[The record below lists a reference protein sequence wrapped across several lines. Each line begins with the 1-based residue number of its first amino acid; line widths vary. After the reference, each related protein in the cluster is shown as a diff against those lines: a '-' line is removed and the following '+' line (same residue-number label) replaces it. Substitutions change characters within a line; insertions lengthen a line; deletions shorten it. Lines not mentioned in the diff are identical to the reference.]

1 MGDSLA
7 SGTRAGF
14 DPDAELVAAVAAGD
28 AASFEQLVKKYERPV
43 LNTIYRYVGDRA
55 AAEDVA
61 QEVFLKVWRRLSTF
75 KRRSTFS
82 TWLYRLVANQCFNF
96 RDRRARRR
104 AEPLSDSVPDG
115 RADLH
120 ERFERETTSRLVR
133 EAVREL
139 PGRQRLAL
147 ILSKFEGRSYR
158 EVAEIMGVSLS
169 SAESL
174 IFRAKQNLKK
184 RLLPLRERGEI

>member
-1 MGDSLA
+1 LA
-7 SGTRAGF
+7 NGTRADF

-28 AASFEQLVKKYERPV
+28 APSFEQLVKKYERPV

-82 TWLYRLVANQCFNF
+82 TWLYRLVANQCINF

-104 AEPLSDSVPDG
+104 AEPLRDSVPDG
-115 RADLH
+115 RAGLH
-120 ERFERETTSRLVR
+120 ERLERETTSRLVR
-133 EAVREL
+133 EAVKEL
-139 PGRQRLAL
+139 PGKQRLAL

-158 EVAEIMGVSLS
+158 EVAEIIGVSLS

-184 RLLPLRERGEI
+184 KLLPLRERGEI

>member
-1 MGDSLA
+1 MA

-61 QEVFLKVWRRLSTF
+61 QEVFLKVWRRLGTF

-82 TWLYRLVANQCFNF
+82 TWLYRLVANQCINF
-96 RDRRARRR
+96 RDRRAKRR